1 MKSSALI
8 FTLLAT
14 LILLLAQ
21 CQSPSG
27 QQTELTAA
35 EKSTFLTKGKK
46 IATETFAEL
55 SGRLAE
61 ALEQGGVA
69 YAIPFCRQVAL
80 PLADSLGQANTATIR
95 RTSLRVRNPAD
106 APLAWEADL
115 LQQFATADEAGEDL
129 QPLVQKLPDGTVVF
143 AAPIRVQP
151 LCLQCHGRLGE
162 TLKTADYAVI
172 QQHYPND
179 QAIGYALGD
188 LRGMWSIQFRE

>member
-1 MKSSALI
+1 MKPSTLI
-8 FTLLAT
+8 FILLVTLA
-14 LILLLAQ
+14 LLLAQ

-27 QQTELTAA
+27 QPTGLTAA

-55 SGRLAE
+55 SGRLAA

-69 YAIPFCRQVAL
+69 YAVPFCSQVAL
-80 PLADSLGQANTATIR
+80 PLADSMGRANNVIIR

-106 APLAWEADL
+106 APLAWETSL
-115 LQQFATADEAGEDL
+115 LQQFATADQAGEDL

-162 TLKTADYAVI
+162 TLETTDYAVI
-172 QQHYPND
+172 HQRYPND

-188 LRGMWSIQFRE
+188 LRGMWSIQFKE